1 MAPAILVL
9 ASGYFV
15 GGSIGDFLFKRTRRG
30 RMITAMIGVICGA
43 ILLFLTMSVPV
54 DNQPR
59 FLVMLMLTALFI
71 PLSSPNVIST
81 VYDITLPEVRST
93 ALAVQYFMENG
104 GAAIAPLLAG
114 IVARSASLHV
124 AILTICVTAWVLG
137 AIILS
142 LVAYLV
148 PKDIETLRSQMR
160 ERAAL
165 ERQQA
170 IAA

>member
-1 MAPAILVL
+1 
-9 ASGYFV
+9 
-15 GGSIGDFLFKRTRRG
+15 
-30 RMITAMIGVICGA
+30 
-43 ILLFLTMSVPV
+43 
-54 DNQPR
+54 
-59 FLVMLMLTALFI
+59 
-71 PLSSPNVIST
+71 
-81 VYDITLPEVRST
+81 
-93 ALAVQYFMENG
+93 
-104 GAAIAPLLAG
+104 
-114 IVARSASLHV
+114 
-124 AILTICVTAWVLG
+124 VLG